1 MKEEAKVASELK
13 PLEETLEQDLQKAGE
28 KVEKQLSRRILE
40 DAELKEYRVA
50 GTEEEW
56 KDALKKGVNGLVS
69 IPISKKRD
77 GDDAA
82 GKGSSGKKMKKGQK
96 KGHKK
101 H

>member
-1 MKEEAKVASELK
+1 MKEEAKVASALK
-13 PLEETLEQDLQKAGE
+13 PLEETLEQDLKKAGE
-28 KVEKQLSRRILE
+28 KVELQLSRQILKDE
-40 DAELKEYRVA
+40 ELKEYRVE

-69 IPISKKRD
+69 IPVSKKRD

-82 GKGSSGKKMKKGQK
+82 GKGSSGKKIKKGK

>member
-1 MKEEAKVASELK
+1 MK
-13 PLEETLEQDLQKAGE
+13 DE
-28 KVEKQLSRRILE
+28 K
-40 DAELKEYRVA
+40 LKEYRVE

-69 IPISKKRD
+69 IPVSKKRD

-82 GKGSSGKKMKKGQK
+82 GKGSSGKKFKKGK

>member
-1 MKEEAKVASELK
+1 MKEEAKVASALK
-13 PLEETLEQDLQKAGE
+13 PLEETLEQDLKKAGE
-28 KVEKQLSRRILE
+28 KVELQLSRQILKDE
-40 DAELKEYRVA
+40 ELKEYRVE

-69 IPISKKRD
+69 IPVSKKRD

-82 GKGSSGKKMKKGQK
+82 GKGSSGKKFKKGK

>member
-1 MKEEAKVASELK
+1 MKEEAKVASALK

-28 KVEKQLSRRILE
+28 KVERQLSRRIME
-40 DAELKEYRVA
+40 DAELREYRVA

-56 KDALKKGVNGLVS
+56 RNALKKGASGLVS

-77 GDDAA
+77 GDDPA
-82 GKGSSGKKMKKGQK
+82 GKGASGKKMKKGK